1 MALHKNI
8 SFDHLSEENQILK
21 VKEDFNNIKYIDNP
35 SEKVQLEFVREYPQ
49 FLDIIIEKGIIPSEQ
64 VQLEAVKRNLWAIK
78 YINNPSEQVQL
89 EAVKQN
95 IKSIFYI
102 EKPEKE
108 IVFYCITS
116 SPDLLKIK
124 EDQVPN
130 QKLKSN
136 YFQKLPLNI
145 QKMLI
150 KTNPLF
156 STLIPNLHDSLK
168 DSLYNLKNIGL
179 F

>member
-1 MALHKNI
+1 M
-8 SFDHLSEENQILK
+8 
-21 VKEDFNNIKYIDNP
+21 
-35 SEKVQLEFVREYPQ
+35 VQF
-49 FLDIIIEKGIIPSEQ
+49 
-64 VQLEAVKRNLWAIK
+64 
-78 YINNPSEQVQL
+78 

-95 IKSIFYI
+95 IDNIFLI
-102 EKPEKE
+102 KNPDPEV
-108 IVFYCITS
+108 VFYCITQKS
-116 SPDLLKIK
+116 ELLKIK
-124 EDQVPN
+124 KKQVPH